1 MNERVERMFGPRGS
15 WGKGDERERVE
26 AGKAQRGTGN
36 GPLRPA
42 GTSPVGRGKGDS
54 RGGKKRENRPV
65 QKALKERKAAMP
77 GISGFVSIHCG
88 GCERIINTCLH
99 EKRTVFSCKICGTP
113 TKLENMKSIHVLCP
127 RCGFK
132 GNYRTNRAADEIQ
145 MECLNCSQ
153 PINFRRNTRGDFL
166 PEVEE

>member
-1 MNERVERMFGPRGS
+1 MNERVERMFGPRS
-15 WGKGDERERVE
+15 EWGKGNERARVE
-26 AGKAQRGTGN
+26 AEKAKAS
-36 GPLRPA
+36 PA
-42 GTSPVGRGKGDS
+42 GSGKKKACNLRKAPG
-54 RGGKKRENRPV
+54 GGKKRENRPV

-77 GISGFVSIHCG
+77 GISGFVSIRCG

-99 EKRTVFSCKICGTP
+99 EKRTVFNCKICGTP

-132 GNYRTNRAADEIQ
+132 GNYRTNRVGTEIQ

-153 PINFRRNTRGDFL
+153 PINFRRNAKGDFV